1 MKKYAHRPGGFT
13 LVEIM
18 IVVGIIGLLVGIAL
32 PNFIKSRA
40 SSQQNACINNMR
52 QINSAVEQWAMENGQ
67 APGSPAP
74 TLATDLTPYVQ
85 LNSNSA
91 IPNCPAGGTYV
102 INNIS
107 VVPQIYCTLSTLAS
121 DPHILQ

>member
-1 MKKYAHRPGGFT
+1 MKKNAHRPGGFT

-91 IPNCPAGGTYV
+91 IPSCPAAGTYV

-107 VVPQIYCTLSTLAS
+107 VVPQVYCTLSTLAS
-121 DPHILQ
+121 NPHVLQ